1 MIVLHSAEEFKG
13 RVSVVALGMFDGVH
27 VGHQKLIREAV
38 RLAKE
43 MNAVSI
49 VCTFDR
55 HPLSVLRPE
64 RAPEPLLTLEENLEK
79 FARLGADAA
88 FIQPFTK
95 AFAEMLRDQYRG
107 AVVVCGD
114 NFRFG
119 RNAAGKPADLEAF
132 GLETHVVPPVVYG
145 SRVVS
150 STYIRE
156 SVRDGRVGRAKQLL
170 GRPFFLE
177 GPIVGGFQVGRTLG
191 YPTINIRVENGILM
205 PHRGVYVSR
214 VTVDGQSFQAVTNV
228 GTRPT
233 FTDADIVSV
242 ESHLLNFSGDI
253 YGHEA
258 RVDFL
263 KYLRPERGFS
273 DGEALRQQITRDI
286 QQALDYHG

>member
-1 MIVLHSAEEFKG
+1 MEHK
-13 RVSVVALGMFDGVH
+13 RVIALGFFDGVH
-27 VGHQKLIREAV
+27 RGHRAILQKAVDLAREKGMQTAAV
-38 RLAKE
+38 TFESHPRAFVRGRAPDMINTFERRCALLQEAG
-43 MNAVSI
+43 AQLVI
-49 VCTFDR
+49 ALPFDR
-55 HPLSVLRPE
+55 KMAETSPE
-64 RAPEPLLTLEENLEK
+64 
-79 FARLGADAA
+79 
-88 FIQPFTK
+88 

-119 RNAAGKPADLEAF
+119 RNAAGTPADLERF
-132 GLETHVVPPVVYG
+132 GLETHVVPPVVFSG
-145 SRVVS
+145 RVVS

-156 SVRDGRVGRAKQLL
+156 SVRDGRVGRARHLL

-177 GPIVGGFQVGRTLG
+177 GPIVGGFQVGRTIG

-214 VTVDGQSFQAVTNV
+214 VTVDGQSFRAVTNV

-242 ESHLLNFSGDI
+242 ESHLLDFSGDI

-258 RVDFL
+258 QVEFL
-263 KYLRPERGFS
+263 KFLRPERSFR
-273 DGEALRQQITRDI
+273 DGDALREQIAKDI
-286 QQALDYHG
+286 RRALEYRV